1 MVKVH
6 SEVRPWG
13 RFEKFIENQNC
24 TVKLLHINSDSRL
37 SLQYHRKRREFWRVI
52 KGSATVQI
60 LDKELDLKEGEN
72 IIIPKGASHRIT
84 TGKTECIIL
93 ELSFGE
99 FDENDIVRIQDDYG
113 RDLSANK
120 G

>member
-1 MVKVH
+1 VKVY

-13 RFEKFIENQNC
+13 RFEKFIENQHC

-37 SLQYHRKRREFWRVI
+37 SLQYHKKREEFWRVI
-52 KGSATVQI
+52 KGNATVQI
-60 LDKELDLKEGEN
+60 LEKESVLKEGEN
-72 IIIPKGASHRIT
+72 IIIPKGARHRIT
-84 TGKTECIIL
+84 TGNSECIIL

-113 RDLSANK
+113 RDLYSNNK
-120 G
+120 